1 MIRVIVGDMT
11 DPKAAA
17 QAMHRRLLEIRNA
30 KALDQAGS
38 QQAATTQDDTTTQ
51 GDAAGNS
58 ENHATPPDE
67 GADPASG

>member
-38 QQAATTQDDTTTQ
+38 QQAAATQD
-51 GDAAGNS
+51 DAAGNG
-58 ENHATPPDE
+58 EEHATPPDK
-67 GADPASG
+67 GTDPASG